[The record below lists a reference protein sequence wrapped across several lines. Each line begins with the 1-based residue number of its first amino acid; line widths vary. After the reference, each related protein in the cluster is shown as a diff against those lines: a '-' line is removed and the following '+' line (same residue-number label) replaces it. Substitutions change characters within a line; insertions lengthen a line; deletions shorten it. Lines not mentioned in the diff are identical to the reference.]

1 MATQTGIDAVVKLG
15 TVTVL
20 DLATW
25 SITDEKGP
33 ITAPVFGETFNKVH
47 GMGIR
52 NVSGS
57 ISGYL
62 NVDDSTGQEVIRA
75 AFEAGTALSDFRL
88 YINDNDYFV
97 GTSVY
102 ISNYNSNA
110 TAEDAVIPV
119 SFDFTASENWTL
131 TTA

>member
-1 MATQTGIDAVVKLG
+1 MNTQTGIDSTVKLG
-15 TVTVL
+15 TVTIA
-20 DLATW
+20 DIATW
-25 SITDEKGP
+25 SFTDEKAP
-33 ITAPVFGETFNKVH
+33 ITAPVFGEIFNKVH

-57 ISGYL
+57 IAGYL
-62 NVDDSTGQEVIRA
+62 NVDDSTGQIAVQTA
-75 AFEAGTALSDFRL
+75 YEAGTALSDFRL
-88 YINDNDYFV
+88 YINDTDYWS

-102 ISNYNSNA
+102 ISNFNSEA

-119 SFDFTASENWTL
+119 SFDFTASENWAL